1 MTYQSHKTISAFF
14 AGLFCITI
22 LCVLAYTPS
31 SGHGSYAPAQ
41 QHSKSPLGVSAWW
54 PLDDPNVAVRTY
66 LPMSP
71 PPPMTCSR
79 IAFDST
85 RDGNYEIYVMNSDGS
100 NQTRLTNNSTNDAR
114 ASISADGNKIAF
126 GSNRDGNYE
135 IYLMNADGS
144 GQIRLTDNPADDFIP
159 NFSPDSSKIVFESV
173 RDGNYEVYVM
183 NADGT
188 NQTRLTNNPARD
200 GNPAFSP
207 DGSKIVFESSRD
219 GNSEI
224 YVTNADGSGQT
235 RLTNNPAEDGD
246 PFFSP
251 DSTRIAFETNRD
263 GDFWEI
269 YLMNADGTGPTRL
282 TNNTAHD
289 TDPFFSPDGSKIAF
303 ETNRDGG
310 FYEIYVMSADGTGQT
325 NLSNSPE
332 HDFSPSWSGCQAGPT
347 PTPTPTPS
355 CVHPANDLLSWWPGD
370 GTAIDIQDGNN
381 GTLQNGTSFASG
393 IVNQAFSFTGTGDV
407 LVPDSANL
415 NFSENDPITVE
426 AWVFRSGSSSVMHIL
441 GKRVGCG
448 GAGIHYQLAFDGNG
462 LRFDGDSGGACG
474 NNGACSGISPPVNE
488 WTHVAGTYDGTTFKI
503 YVNGQLAG
511 SGSGTLGSANA
522 EPLLIGASGTCDS
535 STRWKGLIDELTIYR
550 RALSASE
557 IQDIFNAGSV
567 GKCKA
572 QASPTPTP
580 TPTPTPVPSPTPTD
594 TVTHCY
600 ISSGSQSCKSV
611 AVIDTSTHT
620 EVAQIPMENEE
631 QGTGGIPTELTITP
645 DGRFVYVLRAA
656 DVGVVDT
663 ATNVEVAAIPTPDG
677 CGYDNV
683 RSHIVMSPDG
693 TRVYATSN
701 GSGCES
707 LAVIDTSTN
716 TEIARIPME
725 SEEQRTGG
733 PPAELAITPDGQFV
747 YVLRG
752 VDVGVVDTA
761 TNVEVAAIPTPDGC
775 GYDNVRS
782 HIVMSPDGTRVYAT
796 SNGNGC
802 KSLAVIDTSTN
813 AEIAR
818 IPMESEEQGTGGP
831 PTELA
836 ITPDGRFVYVLR
848 GVDVGVVDTATNVE
862 VAAIPTPDGCGYDN
876 VRSHIVMSPDG
887 TRVYATSNGNG
898 CKSLAVIDTSTNTE
912 IARIPMES
920 EEQGTGG
927 PPTELAITSDG
938 RFVYVLRGVDVG
950 VVDTATNVEVAAIPT
965 PDGCGYDN
973 VRSHIVMSP
982 ASPVFSDADADGVA
996 DSIDTGN
1003 GTFSDGT
1010 TSGTVVDA
1018 HGLQIRIED
1027 VPSSSGVK
1035 IRTGPGLGQ
1044 ATFSLCA
1051 SGYELQ
1057 IAPESEVVV
1066 TCGSITV
1073 KVVAGAAL
1081 VSLSGDLAFVF
1092 VPQTTTVTIVNN
1104 SDGTYW
1110 LTNAAGSATGVV
1122 VTVDD
1127 VYTTILPGQQFLIRR
1142 DLTPPVITCPA
1153 NISVT
1158 GDIPGSCS
1166 AMVNPGVASA
1176 TDNRPTVT
1184 VAGVR
1189 SDGQLLNAPYSLGT
1203 TTITWTATDAAG
1215 NQSSCQQLIVVSNP
1229 NPVVT
1234 ITGPP
1239 SGAIYAVGTSI
1250 NFSGSFTDSAGSTHT
1265 ATWIFDNVTQ
1275 NASVVE
1281 PFGSMPGTANTTFT
1295 FTKSGV
1301 YLIRLVVDDRCGG
1314 TGLAETVDGI
1324 TAMVVVYDPNGG
1336 YVTGGGW
1343 INSPFGA
1350 YQPDQSIIGKANFG
1364 FVSRYQHGATV
1375 PTGQTEFQF
1384 KVANL
1389 NFHSTDYEWLV
1400 VAGARA
1406 QFKGTGTLNGSGN
1419 YGFLLTAI
1427 DGSVSGGSG
1436 IDRFRIKIWDKE
1448 NNNAILYDNKSG
1460 ASDNSDSATNLEG
1473 GSIVIHQ

>member
-1 MTYQSHKTISAFF
+1 MGWLFFTAEKGVAMTYQSHQTVSAFL
-14 AGLFCITI
+14 AGLFGITI

-41 QHSKSPLGVSAWW
+41 QHSQPPLGVSASWS
-54 PLDDPNVAVRTY
+54 LDDPNVAVGTY
-66 LPMSP
+66 LPISP
-71 PPPMTCSR
+71 RPPMACSR

-85 RDGNYEIYVMNSDGS
+85 RDGNYEIYVMNADGT
-100 NQTRLTNNSTNDAR
+100 NQTRLTNNSAIDAR
-114 ASISADGNKIAF
+114 ASISADGNRIAF

-135 IYLMNADGS
+135 IYVMNADGS
-144 GQIRLTDNPADDFIP
+144 GQIRLTNNLADDFIP
-159 NFSPDSSKIVFESV
+159 NFSPDGSKIAFESV
-173 RDGNYEVYVM
+173 RDGNFEVYVM

-188 NQTRLTNNPARD
+188 NQTRLTNNLTRD

-207 DGSKIVFESSRD
+207 DGSKIAFESSRE

-224 YVTNADGSGQT
+224 YVMSADGSGQT

-251 DSTRIAFETNRD
+251 DSSRIAFETNRD

-269 YLMNADGTGPTRL
+269 YVMNVDGSGLTRL

-310 FYEIYVMSADGTGQT
+310 FYEIYVMNADGTGQT

-332 HDFSPSWSGCQAGPT
+332 HDFSPSWSGCQASPT

-355 CVHPANDLLSWWPGD
+355 CVHASNDRLSWWSGD
-370 GTAIDIQDGNN
+370 GNANDIQDGNS

-393 IVNQAFSFTGTGDV
+393 IVNEAFSFTGSGDV
-407 LVPDSANL
+407 LVPDAANL
-415 NFSENDPITVE
+415 NFGQHDPITVE
-426 AWVFRSGSSSVMHIL
+426 AWVFRSGTSPVMHIL

-448 GAGIHYQLAFDGNG
+448 AAGIHYQLAFDGSG
-462 LRFDGDSGGACG
+462 LRFDADSGGSCG
-474 NNGACSGISPPVNE
+474 NNGACSAINPPINE

-535 STRWKGLIDELTIYR
+535 STRWEGLIDEVTIYT
-550 RALSASE
+550 RALSVSE
-557 IQDIFNAGSV
+557 IQDIFNAGGA

-572 QASPTPTP
+572 QSTPTP
-580 TPTPTPVPSPTPTD
+580 TPTPTPSPAPTPTG
-594 TVTHCY
+594 TVTHSY
-600 ISSGSQSCKSV
+600 ISSGSQSCESL
-611 AVIDTSTHT
+611 AVIDTSTNT
-620 EVAQIPMENEE
+620 EVARIPMENEE
-631 QGTGGIPTELTITP
+631 QGTGGTPTELAITP
-645 DGRFVYVLRAA
+645 DGRFVYVLRGA

-663 ATNVEVAAIPTPDG
+663 TTNVEVAAIPTPDG

-683 RSHIVMSPDG
+683 SSHIVMSPDG

-701 GSGCES
+701 GRDCES
-707 LAVIDTSTN
+707 LAVIDTSTT
-716 TEIARIPME
+716 TEVARIPME
-725 SEEQRTGG
+725 
-733 PPAELAITPDGQFV
+733 
-747 YVLRG
+747 
-752 VDVGVVDTA
+752 
-761 TNVEVAAIPTPDGC
+761 N
-775 GYDNVRS
+775 
-782 HIVMSPDGTRVYAT
+782 
-796 SNGNGC
+796 
-802 KSLAVIDTSTN
+802 
-813 AEIAR
+813 
-818 IPMESEEQGTGGP
+818 EEQGTGGP

-848 GVDVGVVDTATNVE
+848 GADVSVVDTATN
-862 VAAIPTPDGCGYDN
+862 
-876 VRSHIVMSPDG
+876 
-887 TRVYATSNGNG
+887 
-898 CKSLAVIDTSTNTE
+898 L
-912 IARIPMES
+912 
-920 EEQGTGG
+920 
-927 PPTELAITSDG
+927 
-938 RFVYVLRGVDVG
+938 
-950 VVDTATNVEVAAIPT
+950 EVAAIPT

-982 ASPVFSDADADGVA
+982 AGPVFSDADGDGVA
-996 DSIDTGN
+996 DSIDTGD

-1010 TSGTVVDA
+1010 TSGMVVDA
-1018 HGLQIRIED
+1018 HGLQVRIED
-1027 VPSSSGVK
+1027 VPSPSGVK
-1035 IRTGPGLGQ
+1035 IRIGPGLGQ

-1073 KVVAGAAL
+1073 KVVAGAAR
-1081 VSLSGDLAFVF
+1081 VRLSGGFAFVV

-1104 SDGTYW
+1104 SDGTY
-1110 LTNAAGSATGVV
+1110 LVTNAADNSTAVD
-1122 VTVDD
+1122 VTVDG
-1127 VYTTILPGQQFLIRR
+1127 VHTTILPGQQFLVSR
-1142 DLTPPVITCPA
+1142 DLTPPVITCPT
-1153 NISVT
+1153 NVSVA
-1158 GDIPGSCS
+1158 GDIPDSCS

-1176 TDNRPTVT
+1176 TDNRSTVT

-1203 TTITWTATDAAG
+1203 TTITWTATDAAA
-1215 NQSSCQQLIVVSNP
+1215 NQSSCQQLITVSNP

-1239 SGAIYAVGTSI
+1239 SGAIYAVSTSV
-1250 NFSGSFTDSAGSTHT
+1250 NFSGTFTDNADSTHS

-1275 NASVVE
+1275 SASVVE
-1281 PFGSMPGTANTTFT
+1281 PYGSMPGSANTTFT

-1301 YLIRLVVDDRCGG
+1301 YLIRLVVDDGCGG
-1314 TGLAETVDGI
+1314 TGVAETVDGL
-1324 TAMVVVYDPNGG
+1324 TAMIVVYDPNGG

-1343 INSPFGA
+1343 INSPVGS
-1350 YQPDQSIIGKANFG
+1350 YQPDQSITGKANFG
-1364 FVSRYQHGATV
+1364 FVSKYQHGATV

-1406 QFKGTGTLNGSGN
+1406 QFKGTGTINGSGN
-1419 YGFLLTAI
+1419 YGVLLTAI
-1427 DGSVSGGSG
+1427 DGSVSGGGG

-1448 NNNAILYDNKSG
+1448 NNNAIVYDNKSG
-1460 ASDNSDSATNLEG
+1460 LSDSSDSATDLGG
-1473 GSIVIHQ
+1473 GSIIIHQ

>member
-1 MTYQSHKTISAFF
+1 MGWLFFTAEKGVAMTYQSHQTVSAFL
-14 AGLFCITI
+14 AGLFGITI

-31 SGHGSYAPAQ
+31 SGHGSYAPAN
-41 QHSKSPLGVSAWW
+41 QHSQPPLGVSASWS
-54 PLDDPNVAVRTY
+54 LDDPNVAVGTY
-66 LPMSP
+66 LPISP
-71 PPPMTCSR
+71 RPPMACSR

-85 RDGNYEIYVMNSDGS
+85 RDGNYEIYVMNADGT
-100 NQTRLTNNSTNDAR
+100 NQTRLTNNSAIDAR
-114 ASISADGNKIAF
+114 ASISADGNRIAF

-135 IYLMNADGS
+135 IYVMNADGS
-144 GQIRLTDNPADDFIP
+144 GQIRLTNNLADDFIP
-159 NFSPDSSKIVFESV
+159 NFSPDGSKIAFESV
-173 RDGNYEVYVM
+173 RDGNFEVYVM

-188 NQTRLTNNPARD
+188 NQTRLTNNLTRD

-207 DGSKIVFESSRD
+207 DGSKIAFESSRE

-224 YVTNADGSGQT
+224 YVMNADGSGQT

-251 DSTRIAFETNRD
+251 DSSRIAFETNRD

-269 YLMNADGTGPTRL
+269 YVMNVDGSGLTRL

-303 ETNRDGG
+303 ENNRDGG
-310 FYEIYVMSADGTGQT
+310 FYEIYVMNADGTGQT

-332 HDFSPSWSGCQAGPT
+332 NDFSPSWSGCQAS

-355 CVHPANDLLSWWPGD
+355 CVHASNDRLSWWSGD
-370 GTAIDIQDGNN
+370 GNANDIQDGNN
-381 GTLQNGTSFASG
+381 GTLQNGTSFAPG
-393 IVNQAFSFTGTGDV
+393 MVNQAFSFTGSGEV

-415 NFSENDPITVE
+415 NFGQNDPITVE
-426 AWVFRSGSSSVMHIL
+426 AWVFRRGTSPVMHIL

-448 GAGIHYQLAFDGNG
+448 AAGIHYQLAFDGNG
-462 LRFDGDSGGACG
+462 LRFDGDSGGSCG
-474 NNGACSGISPPVNE
+474 NNGACSGINPPINE
-488 WTHVAGTYDGTTFKI
+488 WMHVAGTYDGTTFKI

-511 SGSGTLGSANA
+511 NGSGTLGSANT
-522 EPLLIGASGTCDS
+522 EPLLIGLSGTCDS
-535 STRWKGLIDELTIYR
+535 STRWEGLIDEVTIYR
-550 RALSASE
+550 RALSALE
-557 IQDIFNAGSV
+557 IQDIFNAGSA

-572 QASPTPTP
+572 QSTPTPIPTPTP
-580 TPTPTPVPSPTPTD
+580 SPAPTPTG
-594 TVTHCY
+594 TVTHSY

-620 EVAQIPMENEE
+620 EVARIPMENEE
-631 QGTGGIPTELTITP
+631 QGTGGTPTELAITP
-645 DGRFVYVLRAA
+645 DGRFVYVLRGA

-663 ATNVEVAAIPTPDG
+663 TTNVEVAAIPTPDG

-683 RSHIVMSPDG
+683 SSHIVMSPDG

-701 GSGCES
+701 GRGCES
-707 LAVIDTSTN
+707 LAVIDASTH
-716 TEIARIPME
+716 TEVARIPME
-725 SEEQRTGG
+725 NEAEGTGG
-733 PPAELAITPDGQFV
+733 TPTELAITPDGRFV

-752 VDVGVVDTA
+752 ADVGVVDTT
-761 TNVEVAAIPTPDGC
+761 TNVEVAAIPTPDSC
-775 GYDNVRS
+775 GYDNVSS
-782 HIVMSPDGTRVYAT
+782 HIVMSSDGTRVYAT
-796 SNGNGC
+796 SNGRGC
-802 KSLAVIDTSTN
+802 ESLAVIDISTN
-813 AEIAR
+813 TEVAR
-818 IPMESEEQGTGGP
+818 IPMENEEQGTGGP

-848 GVDVGVVDTATNVE
+848 GADVSVVDTATNVE
-862 VAAIPTPDGCGYDN
+862 I
-876 VRSHIVMSPDG
+876 
-887 TRVYATSNGNG
+887 
-898 CKSLAVIDTSTNTE
+898 
-912 IARIPMES
+912 
-920 EEQGTGG
+920 
-927 PPTELAITSDG
+927 
-938 RFVYVLRGVDVG
+938 
-950 VVDTATNVEVAAIPT
+950 AAIPT

-982 ASPVFSDADADGVA
+982 AGPVFSDADGDGVA
-996 DSIDTGN
+996 DSIDTGD

-1010 TSGTVVDA
+1010 TSGMVVDA
-1018 HGLQIRIED
+1018 HGLQVRIED
-1027 VPSSSGVK
+1027 VPSPSGVK
-1035 IRTGPGLGQ
+1035 IRIGPGLGQ

-1073 KVVAGAAL
+1073 KVVAGAAR
-1081 VSLSGDLAFVF
+1081 VRLSGDSAFVF

-1104 SDGTYW
+1104 SEGTY
-1110 LTNAAGSATGVV
+1110 LVTNTADSSAAVD
-1122 VTVDD
+1122 VTVDG
-1127 VYTTILPGQQFLIRR
+1127 VHTTILPGQQFLVSR
-1142 DLTPPVITCPA
+1142 DLTPPVIACPT
-1153 NISVT
+1153 NISVA

-1176 TDNRPTVT
+1176 TDNSSTVT

-1215 NQSSCQQLIVVSNP
+1215 NQSSCQQLITVNNP
-1229 NPVVT
+1229 NPVVI

-1239 SGAIYAVGTSI
+1239 SGAIYAVGTSV
-1250 NFSGSFTDSAGSTHT
+1250 NFSGTFTDNAGGTHS

-1275 NASVVE
+1275 SASVAE
-1281 PFGSMPGTANTTFT
+1281 PYGSIPGSVNTTFT
-1295 FTKSGV
+1295 FTNSGV
-1301 YLIRLVVDDRCGG
+1301 YLIRLVVDDGCGG
-1314 TGLAETVDGI
+1314 TGVAETVDGL
-1324 TAMVVVYDPNGG
+1324 TAMIVVYDPNGG

-1343 INSPFGA
+1343 INSPVGA
-1350 YQPDQSIIGKANFG
+1350 YQPDQSITGKANFG
-1364 FVSRYQHGATV
+1364 FVSKYQHGATV

-1389 NFHSTDYEWLV
+1389 NFHSIAYEWLV
-1400 VAGARA
+1400 VGGARA
-1406 QFKGTGTLNGSGN
+1406 QFKGIGTINGSGN

-1427 DGSVSGGSG
+1427 DGSVSGGGG

-1448 NNNAILYDNKSG
+1448 NNNAIVYDNKLGS
-1460 ASDNSDSATNLEG
+1460 SDNSNSATDLG
-1473 GSIVIHQ
+1473 GGGIIIHQ